1 MIMMYNLIFKDKLT
15 KKLTNIKTYGSIIL
29 RIEFSIELQKEM
41 LRSVQWLLRKLKFKS
56 RCPQGRFLYRES
68 EMLAPI

>member
-1 MIMMYNLIFKDKLT
+1 MIMMYNLIFKDNLT

-41 LRSVQWLLRKLKFKS
+41 LRKLEFRALLTGWKARDNRQTNKNLD
-56 RCPQGRFLYRES
+56 
-68 EMLAPI
+68 

>member
-1 MIMMYNLIFKDKLT
+1 MIMMYNLIFKDNLT

-41 LRSVQWLLRKLKFKS
+41 LRKLEFRALLTGWKARDNRQTNENLV
-56 RCPQGRFLYRES
+56 
-68 EMLAPI
+68 